1 MARTMKEPW
10 KWTHDGGIGQF
21 IADRIIW
28 PFTLGLI
35 GLMLIGGVWLF
46 TSSAFTYLA
55 PHVVY
60 RTKETPIMM
69 DGNWMAGEYRS
80 CALQATALVCPKT
93 GDDLFDRNK
102 LQEDGKPHIFS
113 VRYNGTLNVKPN
125 ENVIWHCQRR
135 EESVVCNNPID
146 LSAGIVK

>member
-1 MARTMKEPW
+1 
-10 KWTHDGGIGQF
+10 
-21 IADRIIW
+21 
-28 PFTLGLI
+28 
-35 GLMLIGGVWLF
+35 MLICGLWLLTTGV
-46 TSSAFTYLA
+46 STYFA

-60 RTKETPIMM
+60 RTKETPTLM
-69 DGNWMAGEYRS
+69 DGNWMTGEYRG

-93 GDDLFDRNK
+93 GADLLDRNK
-102 LQEDGKPHIFS
+102 LQENGKPHIFK